1 MPDHE
6 NLGSFFSE
14 NKTILKEYLETRLEI
29 YRLQGIRMAS
39 KTIGF
44 LVWMFLFVFLFM
56 LVLIFTGLV
65 LGFWLSQLTSS
76 YVAGFGI
83 TTGILVLVIVLL
95 TLFRKQFFVNP
106 VIRNFIRHIATEE
119 ETDDLE

>member
-39 KTIGF
+39 KSIGF

-76 YVAGFGI
+76 YVAGAHDCF
-83 TTGILVLVIVLL
+83 TDALPQTILCQSGHQE
-95 TLFRKQFFVNP
+95 FYQAYCNGGR
-106 VIRNFIRHIATEE
+106 IR
-119 ETDDLE
+119 